1 MAVRTIE
8 WKHDRVIML
17 DQRMLPHKE
26 IYRGCRNYQQVAQA
40 IRDMV
45 IRGAPAIGVA
55 AAMGLALGASKTRE
69 KRFDREFERICLT
82 LSKTRPTA
90 VNLFWALER
99 MRRVYTENRSR
110 GVETV
115 KRLLKE
121 EAQKIYKDDIVANK
135 QLGKFGA
142 SLLRNARQV
151 MTHCNAGAL
160 ATAGYGT
167 ALGVKGV
174 RKISRS
180 VDQRDAT
187 FSSRR
192 ASDGV
197 GAQERK
203 NCCHASHGQYGGLL
217 DAKGSGRRRGG
228 RLRSRGGER
237 RCGQ

>member
-1 MAVRTIE
+1 QE
-8 WKHDRVIML
+8 RVNML

-26 IYRGCRNYQQVAQA
+26 IYRVCRNYQPVAPA

-121 EAQKIYKDDIVANK
+121 EAQKIYKEDIVANK

-167 ALGVKGV
+167 AMWPIKSAPTESQCSRKGTESRFMSRV
-174 RKISRS
+174 RLPLSILIARRERTSPSNKGTPKRCRISS
-180 VDQRDAT
+180 V
-187 FSSRR
+187 
-192 ASDGV
+192 G
-197 GAQERK
+197 
-203 NCCHASHGQYGGLL
+203 
-217 DAKGSGRRRGG
+217 
-228 RLRSRGGER
+228 RSRPKAQR
-237 RCGQ
+237 Y